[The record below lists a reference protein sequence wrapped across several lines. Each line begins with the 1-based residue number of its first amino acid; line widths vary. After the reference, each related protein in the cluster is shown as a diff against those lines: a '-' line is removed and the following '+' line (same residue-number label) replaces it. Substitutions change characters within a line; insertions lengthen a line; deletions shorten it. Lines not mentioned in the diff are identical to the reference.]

1 MQRFL
6 AGLHDR
12 DEIIDLYEMVFKN
25 ALIYGFEESLEAPF
39 AKAGLNIQN
48 VENWPVEKI
57 NWVPDELKEKLIS
70 PIQQMFA
77 GFKTELE
84 KEKL

>member
-1 MQRFL
+1 M

-39 AKAGLNIQN
+39 GKAGLNIQD

-57 NWVPDELKEKLIS
+57 NWVPDELKEKLIP
-70 PIQQMFA
+70 PIQQVFA
-77 GFKTELE
+77 GFKKELE